1 MRFFSAPRMTTT
13 DAPGGFLIQYGN
25 MRIRSSRPAVAALLA
40 AFVVSAHPTLLAAD
54 LRSRIE
60 FSDPP
65 LRWLWGG
72 FGFHNAEASMT
83 AMMTD
88 EFRDERALKSFLEI
102 APTYSRVFAGFAKW
116 TKDEMDRFADYY
128 DATFRV
134 VGTTLYV
141 VPCRMP
147 MITSDFDYDA
157 YAENVASNLA
167 YVVKTRGCRR
177 IAFYCATNETSVG
190 PVYAW
195 FTEHGH
201 WDEYVKLNYA
211 LFRAFR
217 RHDLEI
223 GLMSPDSSGERH
235 IADIERATKDLRE
248 VTECYCWHL
257 YDSKAVAGGL
267 ENYGRWTNLFSR
279 VVAIAGANRRRIS
292 LGEYG
297 IAGTYSPASEQGCGG
312 VMRDGRCYSE
322 RFPAEAPLA
331 AITRA
336 EMGLAAMNAGFVNA
350 VLWTMADYPDPFLGY
365 PGGDTPREIAEH
377 EAKDRAAFALDQ
389 NYNKWGVF
397 RWCDEKRD
405 YSARDD
411 LYTMGYLVKLFRRG
425 SRVLPWTTADAT
437 LRAGAVTNPDGSCSL
452 AVINW
457 GEAKNLELA
466 LPVKVDKPLRVYSYD
481 SAHVPRNAF
490 NDLQAAS
497 GVVAA
502 NSDGVVRLSVP
513 AKSMTFLTT
522 DYVDR
527 VPSPVSGLRLEAGV
541 LRWKPS
547 ADAEHRYYRVF
558 RNGEQIASTVATSF
572 SRGLGPTAAVG
583 EFTVRSVDRWGNV
596 GK

>member
-1 MRFFSAPRMTTT
+1 MRKHAPAR
-13 DAPGGFLIQYGN
+13 L
-25 MRIRSSRPAVAALLA
+25 AVALMTA
-40 AFVVSAHPTLLAAD
+40 VVSFTVPSLRAAD
-54 LRSRIE
+54 RISRIE
-60 FSDPP
+60 FFEPP

-72 FGFHNAEASMT
+72 FGYHNAEASMT

-88 EFRDERALKSFLEI
+88 EFRDERAVKSFREM
-102 APTYSRVFAGFAKW
+102 APTYSRVFAGFSKW
-116 TKDEMDRFADYY
+116 SKDEMDRFADYY

-167 YVVKTRGCRR
+167 YVVKVRGCRR

-223 GLMSPDSSGERH
+223 GLMTPDSSGENH
-235 IADIERATKDLRE
+235 IADVERATKDLGE

-257 YDSKAVAGGL
+257 YDSKAVAGRL
-267 ENYGRWTNLFSR
+267 ENYGRWTNVFSH
-279 VVAIAGANRRRIS
+279 VVSIAGACRRRIS

-297 IAGTYSPASEQGCGG
+297 INGAYSPAAEQGCGG

-322 RFPAEAPLA
+322 RFPAEAPLV
-331 AITRA
+331 AIARA
-336 EMGLAAMNAGFVNA
+336 EMGLAAMNAGFVHA
-350 VLWTMADYPDPFLGY
+350 VLWTMTDYPDPFLGY

-425 SRVLPWTTADAT
+425 SRVLPWTAEDAT
-437 LRAGAVTNPDGSCSL
+437 LRAGAVTNPDGSCSV

-457 GEAKNLELA
+457 GEAKDLELA
-466 LPVKVDKPLRVYSYD
+466 LPVRVERAMRVYSYD
-481 SAHVPRNAF
+481 SARVPRNAF

-497 GVVAA
+497 GTVTA
-502 NSDGVVRLSVP
+502 DEKGLVRLSVP
-513 AKSMTFLTT
+513 EKSMTFLTT

-527 VPSPVSGLRLEAGV
+527 VPSAVRGLRLDGGV
-541 LRWKPS
+541 LSWEPS
-547 ADAEHRYYRVF
+547 ADADHCYYRVF
-558 RNGEQIASTVATSF
+558 RKGGQIASTVATKF
-572 SRGLGPTAAVG
+572 ARGLESAASVD
-583 EFTVRSVDRWGNV
+583 EFAVLSVDRWGNV
-596 GK
+596 RDR

>member
-1 MRFFSAPRMTTT
+1 MRLCSKN
-13 DAPGGFLIQYGN
+13 GF
-25 MRIRSSRPAVAALLA
+25 AVVLMA
-40 AFVVSAHPTLLAAD
+40 AFAAIASPSLCAAGQVS
-54 LRSRIE
+54 RVKFFE
-60 FSDPP
+60 PP

-72 FGFHNAEASMT
+72 FGFHNAEASMS
-83 AMMTD
+83 AMMTE
-88 EFRDERALKSFLEI
+88 EFRDERAVKSFREM

-167 YVVKTRGCRR
+167 YLVRTRGCRR

-223 GLMSPDSSGERH
+223 GLMTPDSSGERH

-257 YDSKAVAGGL
+257 YDSKAVAGRLG
-267 ENYGRWTNLFSR
+267 NYGRWTNLFSR
-279 VVAIAGANRRRIS
+279 VVAIAGEHRRRIS

-297 IAGTYSPASEQGCGG
+297 IAGTYSPAAEQGCGG

-365 PGGDTPREIAEH
+365 PGGDTPRELAEH

-437 LRAGAVTNPDGSCSL
+437 LRAGAVTNPDGSCSI

-457 GEAKNLELA
+457 GGAKDLELV
-466 LPVKVDKPLRVYSYD
+466 LPVKVGKALRVYSYD
-481 SAHVPRNAF
+481 SANVPRNAF

-497 GVVAA
+497 GAVAA
-502 NSDGVVRLSVP
+502 DDRGIVRIAAP

-527 VPSPVSGLRLEAGV
+527 TPSPVRGIRFASGV
-541 LRWKPS
+541 LSWEPC
-547 ADAEHRYYRVF
+547 ADAEHCYYRVY
-558 RNGEQIASTVATSF
+558 RRGEQIASTVATKF
-572 SRGLGPTAAVG
+572 ARGLESAASAD
-583 EFTVRSVDRWGNV
+583 EFSVRSVDRWGNV
-596 GK
+596 RGE